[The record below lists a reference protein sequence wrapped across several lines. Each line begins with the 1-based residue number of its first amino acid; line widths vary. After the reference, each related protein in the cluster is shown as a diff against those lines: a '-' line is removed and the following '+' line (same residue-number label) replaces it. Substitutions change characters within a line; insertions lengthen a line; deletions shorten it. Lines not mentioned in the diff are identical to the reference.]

1 MPLSLA
7 RPAPANSAMVRV
19 RRTLSSEMPRVRS
32 LSQADIA
39 AAALSIIDR
48 EGVGA
53 LSMRAVANELGVGTM
68 SLYRYVDSR
77 EQLEGLV
84 LDLVIGAVDTT
95 LPARASWTTRATILV
110 ERAREA
116 IGDHPA
122 IVSVLLTHRH
132 ATEGSLR
139 WAEAMLGVLA
149 DAGFDGKRRALAQ
162 RTLVSYIVG
171 AVQLEHFS
179 PRPGASAAALA
190 ALGRRYPHLAET
202 AAYTQRLPADEGFR
216 HGLAVVLRGLAA
228 ETRARPSR

>member
-1 MPLSLA
+1 
-7 RPAPANSAMVRV
+7 
-19 RRTLSSEMPRVRS
+19 
-32 LSQADIA
+32 
-39 AAALSIIDR
+39 
-48 EGVGA
+48 
-53 LSMRAVANELGVGTM
+53 M

-179 PRPGASAAALA
+179 PRPGDSAAALA
-190 ALGRRYPHLAET
+190 ALGRRYPHLADT
-202 AAYTQRLPADEGFR
+202 AVYTQRLPADEGFR